1 MRWLQTR
8 LIGPDLSCFSI
19 HSHSYERSKHLSSVL
34 NLPSFRFSPY
44 TPTASSSRIHFLWSR
59 KENEP
64 KETAFPAGGI
74 SVSGWLTSCH
84 CMMKLIR
91 ALASGALCVGLRST

>member
-8 LIGPDLSCFSI
+8 LIGPALSCFSI
-19 HSHSYERSKHLSSVL
+19 HSHCYELSKHLSSVL

-44 TPTASSSRIHFLWSR
+44 NLTASSNRDHFLWSR
-59 KENEP
+59 KENDP

-74 SVSGWLTSCH
+74 SV
-84 CMMKLIR
+84 
-91 ALASGALCVGLRST
+91 A